1 MDMNGGMRASFPQS
15 SQSISHQANEM
26 ANQNAIQVEIQGWQ
40 NASKDDLVSFISRKT
55 KIGLHSVSVDPMSNA
70 IKAFVRSQKDAIS
83 LEGWSG
89 VRFAGNSLKIG
100 VCDPKVSHTN
110 TAQGT
115 ISTIDL
121 LKGFLKSRYN
131 PHTKMLDLTEMI
143 NDPTLVSNG
152 LFATASTSSKMFPAL
167 MKLAGQEKLIV
178 ETVSLA
184 RNNFNDTSSSNL
196 SVLGS
201 TFPHLKNLSLE
212 SNQISK
218 SRFFE
223 SCKNKFYNLRELVV
237 VNNPITT
244 QQPTYKL
251 DLVNL
256 LPMLVVLDGEVLR
269 DESRLR
275 SITQLPVANQQSLFF
290 ENPDIQNLA
299 TGFISN
305 YLKLWDSNRMDLLSL
320 YSTESQF
327 SYQVDSLHP
336 SLPLENS
343 VNPSQ
348 AWNYYLGNSRNLA
361 RISNERSRMAR
372 LYKGVEPI
380 SKIFQ
385 SLPRTLHRLL
395 ESPQDFA
402 IEAWSY
408 AQIGGIL
415 IVCHGEF
422 EEVDKPQTP
431 QLQKSGGMHSRMAG
445 KSQHNPL
452 MKRSFDRTFVVVPGP
467 NNSMIVASDML
478 LIRYPAGTGPWVPK
492 VAEESVQGVS
502 SGQSV
507 SQNVPPIPNP
517 HHEMLSKLPPMQQQI
532 LEKVFT
538 ETKLNM
544 EFSYILCEQTNWDYN
559 AAIMTFK
566 TSHAQG
572 QIPPNAF
579 Q

>member
-1 MDMNGGMRASFPQS
+1 MNGGMRTSFPQN
-15 SQSISHQANEM
+15 SQSISHRANEM
-26 ANQNAIQVEIQGWQ
+26 ANQNAIQVEIQNWQ
-40 NASKDDLVSFISRKT
+40 NASKEDLVSFISRKT
-55 KIGLHSVSVDPMSNA
+55 KIGLQNVSVDPISNA

-89 VRFAGNSLKIG
+89 VRFAGNSLKIS
-100 VCDPKVSHTN
+100 VCDPKVSQTN
-110 TAQGT
+110 FSQGT
-115 ISTIDL
+115 TSTIDL

-131 PHTKMLDLTEMI
+131 PQAKMLDLTEMI

-167 MKLAGQEKLIV
+167 MKLAGQEKLVV
-178 ETVSLA
+178 ETVNLA
-184 RNNFNDTSSSNL
+184 RNNFNDGSSSNL

-201 TFPHLKNLSLE
+201 TFPNLKNLSLE

-237 VNNPITT
+237 INNPITT

-256 LPMLVVLDGEVLR
+256 FPMLVVLDGEVLR
-269 DESRLR
+269 DEARLS
-275 SITQLPVANQQSLFF
+275 SITKLPVANQQSLFF
-290 ENPDIQNLA
+290 ENPDIQSLA

-305 YLKLWDSNRMDLLSL
+305 YLKLWDANRMDLLSL
-320 YSTESQF
+320 YSPESQF

-385 SLPRTLHRLL
+385 SLPKTLHRLL
-395 ESPQDFA
+395 EAPQNFA

-422 EEVDKPQTP
+422 EEVDKPENP
-431 QLQKSGGMHSRMAG
+431 QLQKSGGMHSRIPG
-445 KSQHNPL
+445 KAHHNPL

-478 LIRYPAGTGPWVPK
+478 LIRYPAGTGPWAPSVPD
-492 VAEESVQGVS
+492 SVTAHVPAHVTA
-502 SGQSV
+502 SV
-507 SQNVPPIPNP
+507 PGANQQPTPADLI
-517 HHEMLSKLPPMQQQI
+517 SKLPPIQQQI

-538 ETKLNM
+538 DTKLNM
-544 EFSYILCEQTNWDYN
+544 EFSYILCEQVNWDYN

-566 TSHAQG
+566 TSHEQG
-572 QIPPNAF
+572 QIPANAF